1 MNHTTLTLV
10 AVLAAVAVVIGG
22 TFTTVVASP
31 AFALDGSSSSS
42 STDRQDASNCIGV
55 ANDGANPCRQQATGD
70 SQAPE

>member
-31 AFALDGSSSSS
+31 AFALDGSSSS
-42 STDRQDASNCIGV
+42 TDRQDASNCIGV
-55 ANDGANPCRQQATGD
+55 ANDGANPCR
-70 SQAPE
+70 